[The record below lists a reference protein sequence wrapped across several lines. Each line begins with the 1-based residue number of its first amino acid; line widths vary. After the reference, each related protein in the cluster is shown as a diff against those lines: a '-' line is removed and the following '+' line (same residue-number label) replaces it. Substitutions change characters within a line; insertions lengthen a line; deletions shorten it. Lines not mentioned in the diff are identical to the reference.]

1 MTSDTDHR
9 RQTGTVD
16 FTMMY
21 AAHDAFARDLRRL
34 AAAAAQGRGLE
45 PREVA
50 RWRGFTAQL
59 HLHHRLEDVALWPPL
74 RQEVLTPAEIDVLDA
89 MEREHA
95 QIDPALDAVDRAIAD
110 RDAVSYAHGLRT
122 LTGTL
127 GVHMRHEETAALP
140 MVETHLGPAGWAAF
154 GAQFRGAQ
162 GVRGA
167 AEFFP
172 WLLDDAPA
180 ETTARVLGLLP
191 PPVRLLYRLFWARSY
206 RRATRPR
213 P

>member
-9 RQTGTVD
+9 RRTGTVD

-34 AAAAAQGRGLE
+34 ATAAAQDRGFA
-45 PREVA
+45 PPEVA
-50 RWRGFTAQL
+50 RWRGLTAQL

-74 RQEVLTPAEIDVLDA
+74 RQETLTPAEIDVLDA

-95 QIDPALDAVDRAIAD
+95 QIDPALDAVERAIAD
-110 RDAVSYAHGLRT
+110 HDTAAYAQGVRT
-122 LTGTL
+122 LGEAL

-140 MVETHLGPAGWAAF
+140 IVEARLGPAGWAAF

-172 WLLDDAPA
+172 WLLDDAPP
-180 ETTARVLGLLP
+180 ETVARVLGLLP
-191 PPVRLLYRLFWARSY
+191 PPVRLLYRLFWVRSY
-206 RRATRPR
+206 RRATRT
-213 P
+213 